1 MFPWGVLLVQA
12 ELVSVFRGTTTEE
25 AFRNRFIFV
34 CACMPCLYVCF
45 STVWMSGVCKAK
57 DEVWS
62 FGAGVK
68 DGCESPRRCWGLNLG
83 LLIMLLNTEQFLQ
96 LQDPPPCKR
105 KVIIPMHGGLKLSE
119 RGNAQGERETAGG
132 RQSGELKQHRGGA

>member
-12 ELVSVFRGTTTEE
+12 ELVRVFRATTTEE
-25 AFRNRFIFV
+25 TFRNRFIFV
-34 CACMPCLYVCF
+34 CAYMLCLYVCF
-45 STVWMSGVCKAK
+45 STCKAK

-68 DGCESPRRCWGLNLG
+68 DGCESPGRCWGLNLG
-83 LLIMLLNTEQFLQ
+83 LLIILLNTEQFLQ
-96 LQDPPPCKR
+96 LQDPPPFKR

-119 RGNAQGERETAGG
+119 RGNAQGERLLVGDRG
-132 RQSGELKQHRGGA
+132 GELKQQT